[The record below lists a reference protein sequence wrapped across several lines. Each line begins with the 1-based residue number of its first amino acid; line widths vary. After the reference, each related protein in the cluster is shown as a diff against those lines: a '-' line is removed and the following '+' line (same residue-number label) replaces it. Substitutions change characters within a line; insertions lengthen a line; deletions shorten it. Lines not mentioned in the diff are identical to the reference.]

1 LRIIYYFIF
10 KRIYFYLNKKK
21 FHFLFYIFLFFFLN
35 LNKFISN
42 KVNEIIILMNRRKAL
57 IKNKRKKLKIEFLR
71 KTDESKRI
79 SVEEQ

>member
-1 LRIIYYFIF
+1 M
-10 KRIYFYLNKKK
+10 
-21 FHFLFYIFLFFFLN
+21 
-35 LNKFISN
+35 
-42 KVNEIIILMNRRKAL
+42 NEIIILMNRRKAL